1 MMLSMGTFPISPV
14 KKSSSVMLELIR
26 RSAGRR
32 ISVRANLQIQLQEG
46 VNKGNEKEGKRCKQ
60 NAWQSTD
67 L

>member
-46 VNKGNEKEGKRCKQ
+46 VNKENEKEGKRCKQ